1 MGGYTIEFK
10 IIYILYIYIYI
21 YINKILGFAQGLKPW
36 GIYHVIEELF

>member
-10 IIYILYIYIYI
+10 IIYIIYI